1 MCGFSLK
8 SHIFES
14 CHLDIHRRRRYVWTT
29 YLRLFFVASLF
40 PIMAAKFL
48 KKQRFSVKCQQ
59 KFTMFTKETKD
70 SKYHLDP
77 YRSVNFKTDEN
88 GNMICPAGKRFFYLK
103 SSHVKGNKYSRT
115 QEYYQCENCEGCE
128 LKGNCHR
135 SKGNRIT
142 YMFRSKNYYWNITDN
157 ML

>member
-1 MCGFSLK
+1 
-8 SHIFES
+8 
-14 CHLDIHRRRRYVWTT
+14 
-29 YLRLFFVASLF
+29 
-40 PIMAAKFL
+40 MAAKFL

-103 SSHVKGNKYSRT
+103 SSHVKGNKHSRT

-142 YMFRSKNYYWNITDN
+142 DMFRSKNYY
-157 ML
+157 